1 MINVRKQAIKGAQW
15 MSISTVTTSI
25 VQILRL
31 SILTRFLEKSDF
43 GIVAIITFILGLTF
57 TFTDLGFSS
66 AIMYKQGLTRKE
78 FSSLFWIQLITFSIL
93 YCLLS
98 LCSPFVAQFYNE
110 PSITQL
116 MPIALLDLVLQ
127 GIGRLYDTILQK
139 EFLFKQMAIRNMT
152 ASFISLIIAFT
163 FAFLG
168 YGIYSLILS
177 TLSQSIIVNSWN
189 FIGGQKNYKILL
201 GLDFKQSIPLMKVGM
216 YQTGTQ
222 ILDYLASKI
231 DIAIIGKLIGTEE
244 LGIYNLAKELI
255 YKVIILINAI
265 VNKISVPIFAKF
277 QEDKKKLKHYYLQ
290 IIRIVSTIDIP
301 LLSLIVILSPSIITI
316 LYGPSFKEASTLLM
330 IFTLWGMG
338 VCLANPQGGLAAA
351 TGNTHLSLKYT
362 IIRIVIT
369 VPSIFISACISTKAI
384 AWSQGILELI
394 MVWLGWKIQIS
405 AIIYL
410 PFKEFCKSFNKN
422 LYMGIISITI
432 MLLIPNNL
440 FSDANLIIQVTIYT
454 LRFMALYSILFILI
468 SKDELHNVIH
478 LFRNK
483 KIDI

>member
-1 MINVRKQAIKGAQW
+1 MF
-15 MSISTVTTSI
+15 ISTVTTSI

-66 AIMYKQGLTRKE
+66 AIMYKQGLSRKE
-78 FSSLFWIQLITFSIL
+78 FSSLYWIQLITFSIL

-98 LCSPFVAQFYNE
+98 LCSPFIAQFYNE

-127 GIGRLYDTILQK
+127 GIGKLYDTILQK

-152 ASFISLIIAFT
+152 SSFISLIIAFIL
-163 FAFLG
+163 AFLG

-177 TLSQSIIVNSWN
+177 TLSQSIIFNSWN
-189 FIGGQKNYKILL
+189 FIGGQKKYKLLL
-201 GLDFKQSIPLMKVGM
+201 GLDFKQSIPLMKVGI

-244 LGIYNLAKELI
+244 LGVYNLAKELI
-255 YKVIILINAI
+255 YKVIVLINTIA
-265 VNKISVPIFAKF
+265 NKISVPIFAKF
-277 QEDKKKLKHYYLQ
+277 QEDKTKLKKYYLQ
-290 IIRIVSTIDIP
+290 IIKIVSTIDTPI
-301 LLSLIVILSPSIITI
+301 LSLIVILSPSIITI

-330 IFTLWGMG
+330 IFTVWGMG
-338 VCLANPQGGLAAA
+338 VCLANPQGGLAIA

-362 IIRIVIT
+362 IIRIAIT
-369 VPSIFISACISTKAI
+369 IPLIFISASISTKAI
-384 AWSQGILELI
+384 AWSQGILELM

-405 AIIYL
+405 QIVSLA
-410 PFKEFCKSFNKN
+410 FKEFYKSFEKN
-422 LYMGIISITI
+422 LYMGIIAII
-432 MLLIPNNL
+432 PILLIPNN
-440 FSDANLIIQVTIYT
+440 FFGDINLITQVIIYT
-454 LRFMALYSILFILI
+454 ICFMALYSILFIFI
-468 SKDELHNVIH
+468 NKDELRNIINF
-478 LFRNK
+478 LRNK

>member
-1 MINVRKQAIKGAQW
+1 MINVRKQAVKGAQW
-15 MSISTVTTSI
+15 MFISTVTTSI

-66 AIMYKQGLTRKE
+66 AIMYKQGLSRKE
-78 FSSLFWIQLITFSIL
+78 FSSLFWIQLTTFSIL

-98 LCSPFVAQFYNE
+98 LCSPLVAQFYNQ

-152 ASFISLIIAFT
+152 SSFISLIIAFT

-177 TLSQSIIVNSWN
+177 TLSQSIIFNSWN
-189 FIGGQKNYKILL
+189 FIGGQRRYKLL
-201 GLDFKQSIPLMKVGM
+201 LWLDFKQSIPLMKVGI

-231 DIAIIGKLIGTEE
+231 DIAIIGKLIGAEE

-255 YKVIILINAI
+255 YKIITLVNTI
-265 VNKISVPIFAKF
+265 VNKISIPIFAKF
-277 QEDKKKLKHYYLQ
+277 QEDKTKIKNYYLQ
-290 IIRIVSTIDIP
+290 VITIVSTINTP
-301 LLSLIVILSPSIITI
+301 VLSLIAILSPAIITI
-316 LYGPSFKEASTLLM
+316 LYGPPFKEASVLLT
-330 IFTLWGMG
+330 IFTIWGVG
-338 VCLANPQGGLAAA
+338 VCLANPQGGLAIA
-351 TGNTHLSLKYT
+351 TGNTHLSLQYT

-369 VPSIFISACISTKAI
+369 IPLIFISACISIKAI
-384 AWSQGILELI
+384 AWWQGILELM
-394 MVWLGWKIQIS
+394 MVWIGWKTQIS
-405 AIIYL
+405 KIITL
-410 PFKEFCKSFNKN
+410 TLKEFLRSFIKN
-422 LYMGIISITI
+422 IYIGIIATSS
-432 MLLIPNNL
+432 MLLITTNL
-440 FSDANLIIQVTIYT
+440 LYDATLITQIIIYT
-454 LRFMALYSILFILI
+454 LLFMVIYSILFILI
-468 SKDELHNVIH
+468 NKTEFYNIIN

-483 KIDI
+483 K